1 MADTDFLKG
10 FELDDYDMDLGLSFV
25 DDKPESENSSATAQV
40 VETIST
46 KVEGIGNLEEKVDD
60 IQSTL
65 SGIKALLDF
74 DELNIEGKLDTLLE
88 RVSDTEATDEEIE
101 RKVKETLAALKESE
115 SKPERNARRPR
126 DTWDANDDLR
136 AVCFNCG
143 EAGHKA
149 PQCDK
154 AIVKPYRFIP
164 GRRYREEPK
173 EDAASDHEA
182 ARGQLRNRLQ
192 ETWVLNMGTR
202 RCRENEL

>member
-25 DDKPESENSSATAQV
+25 DNKPDSEDSSATAQV

-101 RKVKETLAALKESE
+101 RKVKEET
-115 SKPERNARRPR
+115 
-126 DTWDANDDLR
+126 T
-136 AVCFNCG
+136 
-143 EAGHKA
+143 
-149 PQCDK
+149 DK
-154 AIVKPYRFIP
+154 MK
-164 GRRYREEPK
+164 
-173 EDAASDHEA
+173 
-182 ARGQLRNRLQ
+182 
-192 ETWVLNMGTR
+192 
-202 RCRENEL
+202 

>member
-25 DDKPESENSSATAQV
+25 DSKPDAEESTATAQV

-88 RVSDTEATDEEIE
+88 RVSDTEATEEEIE
-101 RKVKETLAALKESE
+101 RKVKEETTDKMKELE
-115 SKPERNARRPR
+115 KLVLPLLVNFIKPESLEQEYIYWPNR
-126 DTWDANDDLR
+126 
-136 AVCFNCG
+136 
-143 EAGHKA
+143 
-149 PQCDK
+149 
-154 AIVKPYRFIP
+154 
-164 GRRYREEPK
+164 K
-173 EDAASDHEA
+173 EIIERQIQRILSIT
-182 ARGQLRNRLQ
+182 RG
-192 ETWVLNMGTR
+192 
-202 RCRENEL
+202 

>member
-25 DDKPESENSSATAQV
+25 DSKPDAEESTATAQV

-101 RKVKETLAALKESE
+101 RKVKEETTEKMKDLEKLVLPLLVNFI
-115 SKPERNARRPR
+115 KPESLEQEYIYWPNR
-126 DTWDANDDLR
+126 
-136 AVCFNCG
+136 
-143 EAGHKA
+143 
-149 PQCDK
+149 
-154 AIVKPYRFIP
+154 
-164 GRRYREEPK
+164 K
-173 EDAASDHEA
+173 EIIERQIQRILSIT
-182 ARGQLRNRLQ
+182 RG
-192 ETWVLNMGTR
+192 
-202 RCRENEL
+202 

>member
-1 MADTDFLKG
+1 MGDQDFLKG
-10 FELDDYDMDLGLSFV
+10 FQLDDYDMDLGLSFV

-101 RKVKETLAALKESE
+101 RKVKEETTDKMKEIE
-115 SKPERNARRPR
+115 KLVLPLLVNFIKPESLEQEYIYWPNR
-126 DTWDANDDLR
+126 
-136 AVCFNCG
+136 
-143 EAGHKA
+143 
-149 PQCDK
+149 
-154 AIVKPYRFIP
+154 
-164 GRRYREEPK
+164 K
-173 EDAASDHEA
+173 EIIERQIQRILSIT
-182 ARGQLRNRLQ
+182 RG
-192 ETWVLNMGTR
+192 
-202 RCRENEL
+202 

>member
-101 RKVKETLAALKESE
+101 RKVKEETTDKMKEIE
-115 SKPERNARRPR
+115 KLVLPLLVNFIKPESLEQEYIYWPNR
-126 DTWDANDDLR
+126 
-136 AVCFNCG
+136 
-143 EAGHKA
+143 
-149 PQCDK
+149 
-154 AIVKPYRFIP
+154 
-164 GRRYREEPK
+164 K
-173 EDAASDHEA
+173 EIIERQIQRILSIT
-182 ARGQLRNRLQ
+182 RG
-192 ETWVLNMGTR
+192 
-202 RCRENEL
+202 

>member
-101 RKVKETLAALKESE
+101 RKVKEETTEKMKDLEKLVLPLLVNFI
-115 SKPERNARRPR
+115 KPESLEQEYIYWPNR
-126 DTWDANDDLR
+126 
-136 AVCFNCG
+136 
-143 EAGHKA
+143 
-149 PQCDK
+149 
-154 AIVKPYRFIP
+154 
-164 GRRYREEPK
+164 K
-173 EDAASDHEA
+173 EIIERQIQRILSIT
-182 ARGQLRNRLQ
+182 RG
-192 ETWVLNMGTR
+192 
-202 RCRENEL
+202 

>member
-25 DDKPESENSSATAQV
+25 DNKPDSEDSSATAQV

-46 KVEGIGNLEEKVDD
+46 KVEGIGNLEEKVND

-101 RKVKETLAALKESE
+101 RKVKEETTDKMKEIE
-115 SKPERNARRPR
+115 KLVLPLLVNFIKPESLEQEYIYWPNR
-126 DTWDANDDLR
+126 
-136 AVCFNCG
+136 
-143 EAGHKA
+143 
-149 PQCDK
+149 
-154 AIVKPYRFIP
+154 
-164 GRRYREEPK
+164 K
-173 EDAASDHEA
+173 EIIERQIQRILSIT
-182 ARGQLRNRLQ
+182 RG
-192 ETWVLNMGTR
+192 
-202 RCRENEL
+202 

>member
-25 DDKPESENSSATAQV
+25 DDKPESDDSSATAQV

-88 RVSDTEATDEEIE
+88 RVSDTEATDEEIA
-101 RKVKETLAALKESE
+101 RKVKQETTDKMKDLEKLVLPLLVNFI
-115 SKPERNARRPR
+115 KPESLEQEYIYWPNR
-126 DTWDANDDLR
+126 
-136 AVCFNCG
+136 
-143 EAGHKA
+143 
-149 PQCDK
+149 
-154 AIVKPYRFIP
+154 
-164 GRRYREEPK
+164 K
-173 EDAASDHEA
+173 EIIERQIQRILSIT
-182 ARGQLRNRLQ
+182 RG
-192 ETWVLNMGTR
+192 
-202 RCRENEL
+202 

>member
-1 MADTDFLKG
+1 MGDQDFLKG

-25 DDKPESENSSATAQV
+25 DSKPDAEESTATAQV

-101 RKVKETLAALKESE
+101 RKVKEETTEKMKDLEKLVLPLLVNFI
-115 SKPERNARRPR
+115 KPESLEQEYIYWPNR
-126 DTWDANDDLR
+126 
-136 AVCFNCG
+136 
-143 EAGHKA
+143 
-149 PQCDK
+149 
-154 AIVKPYRFIP
+154 
-164 GRRYREEPK
+164 K
-173 EDAASDHEA
+173 EIIQRQIQRILSIT
-182 ARGQLRNRLQ
+182 RG
-192 ETWVLNMGTR
+192 
-202 RCRENEL
+202 

>member
-25 DDKPESENSSATAQV
+25 DSKPESENSSATAQV

-46 KVEGIGNLEEKVDD
+46 KVEGIGNLEEKVND

-101 RKVKETLAALKESE
+101 RKVKEETTDKMKEIE
-115 SKPERNARRPR
+115 KLVLPLLVNFIKPESLEQEYIYWPNR
-126 DTWDANDDLR
+126 
-136 AVCFNCG
+136 
-143 EAGHKA
+143 
-149 PQCDK
+149 
-154 AIVKPYRFIP
+154 
-164 GRRYREEPK
+164 K
-173 EDAASDHEA
+173 EIIQRQIQRILSIT
-182 ARGQLRNRLQ
+182 RG
-192 ETWVLNMGTR
+192 
-202 RCRENEL
+202 